1 MNYWNSFVNSNNNP
15 SWSQNSFAAS
25 PLLDTIHPN
34 VEEYLKTMVGTD
46 DPVARSQIDWT
57 GQKGSRAQMNQGY
70 KLAYEQGIDTLAY
83 DIGAE
88 EDSVGELVSANVFP
102 GWELKTSEETTD
114 MYGDLD
120 VSQWD
125 DDEGM
130 ATALSALEGTETGS
144 SLEYDTSIEEAENS
158 LTEGQEDASDSYL
171 DKLDQVARDQKA
183 KLQQLSDEISSGLA
197 AGGIRGTKG
206 GGRDFRQFAT
216 EMRSLGLQRE
226 RARLEYDQELEKLS
240 QDHEG
245 DIENANA
252 EREIAVRNSFR
263 DFRTEQTN
271 NILNFMV
278 DDIDD
283 EASAA
288 NNIYNQF
295 YGLDSSAAAPW
306 PGKCPPGQNLNQ
318 DGVCADV

>member
-1 MNYWNSFVNSNNNP
+1 
-15 SWSQNSFAAS
+15 
-25 PLLDTIHPN
+25 
-34 VEEYLKTMVGTD
+34 
-46 DPVARSQIDWT
+46 
-57 GQKGSRAQMNQGY
+57 
-70 KLAYEQGIDTLAY
+70 
-83 DIGAE
+83 
-88 EDSVGELVSANVFP
+88 
-102 GWELKTSEETTD
+102 
-114 MYGDLD
+114 
-120 VSQWD
+120 
-125 DDEGM
+125 
-130 ATALSALEGTETGS
+130 
-144 SLEYDTSIEEAENS
+144 
-158 LTEGQEDASDSYL
+158 
-171 DKLDQVARDQKA
+171 
-183 KLQQLSDEISSGLA
+183 
-197 AGGIRGTKG
+197 
-206 GGRDFRQFAT
+206 
-216 EMRSLGLQRE
+216 MRSLGLQRE